1 VKINVISNRNIKIFL
16 ELKQIF
22 MIKMMYL
29 TNVGYFS
36 KSIHRFVTGLVK
48 FWVVNKS
55 TVRSLNYI
63 FIYMY
68 QPVAHLLY
76 V

>member
-1 VKINVISNRNIKIFL
+1 
-16 ELKQIF
+16 

-63 FIYMY
+63 FIYKY